1 MIIQIS
7 ETPARRVNSG
17 CNQRTTDLLDVCR
30 VIVMNRHQAG
40 LIDCDALDTVIA
52 IESELDDNADAQR
65 GLFGPAYFAEKQR
78 QKSEYIEHVRTD
90 LMSAKG
96 SSLLYKHMWMAPKPV
111 TEIC

>member
-1 MIIQIS
+1 MDDY
-7 ETPARRVNSG
+7 TRLARRQLAESIQDAING
-17 CNQRTTDLLDVCR
+17 RLDLLDVCR

-52 IESELDDNADAQR
+52 IESELDDVPTDAQR

-90 LMSAKG
+90 LMSALRV
-96 SSLLYKHMWMAPKPV
+96 LLSAL
-111 TEIC
+111 